1 MILNLL
7 LVVKVTL
14 RCEQNIRNGQII
26 VFKVKIV
33 L

>member
-1 MILNLL
+1 MVLNLFF
-7 LVVKVTL
+7 VVKITL
-14 RCEQNIRNGQII
+14 RCEQNVRNSQII

>member
-1 MILNLL
+1 MILNLF